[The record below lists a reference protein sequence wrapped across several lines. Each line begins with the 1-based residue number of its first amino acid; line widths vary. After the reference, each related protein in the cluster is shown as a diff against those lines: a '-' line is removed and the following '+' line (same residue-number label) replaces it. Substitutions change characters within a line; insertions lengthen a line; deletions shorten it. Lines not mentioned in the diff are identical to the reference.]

1 MNNNINMRGKAKE
14 IDLIQYSIG
23 VLQGTNSLYSNTQL
37 DRNNGNILNQLK
49 SNEFSI
55 KYQVY
60 IKLKVYVILW
70 TIAITFRFKIVKIFI
85 FNKWV

>member
-55 KYQVY
+55 KYQV
-60 IKLKVYVILW
+60 
-70 TIAITFRFKIVKIFI
+70 
-85 FNKWV
+85 